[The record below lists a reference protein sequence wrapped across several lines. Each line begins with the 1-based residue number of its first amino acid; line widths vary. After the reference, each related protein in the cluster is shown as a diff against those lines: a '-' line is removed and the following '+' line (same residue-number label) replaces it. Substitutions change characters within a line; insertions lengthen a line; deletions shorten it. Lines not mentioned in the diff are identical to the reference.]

1 MQPSLESALQVLRP
15 SIVRGTLIA
24 TLSAIFRRIA
34 ASFIIV
40 SWSSATTSAD
50 TGPSTMPQLSS
61 TTSTNLRPDLWLKVG
76 LVVTPSSN
84 PVAAGSVMS
93 LISAVSTKNFMARP
107 FNGGV
112 IRCGR
117 LSRHEGEGVRARLPQ
132 LNRLLG
138 TGLFLFSIHPL
149 TDRKSTRLNYVH

>member
-50 TGPSTMPQLSS
+50 TGPSTMPQISS
-61 TTSTNLRPDLWLKVG
+61 TTYTNLRPDLWIKVG
-76 LVVTPSSN
+76 LVVTPSRN
-84 PVAAGSVMS
+84 PVEAGSDRERV
-93 LISAVSTKNFMARP
+93 VWGK
-107 FNGGV
+107 GV
-112 IRCGR
+112 
-117 LSRHEGEGVRARLPQ
+117 
-132 LNRLLG
+132 
-138 TGLFLFSIHPL
+138 
-149 TDRKSTRLNYVH
+149 